1 MQSPLF
7 RKLSVSAGI
16 ALFFWVSIRYLMPII
31 TPFLLAFLLALAAEP
46 LVRYLCG
53 KAKLPRAA
61 ATGIAMTM
69 TLAFLFLI
77 LVFLFA
83 LLLRQLRSLSGF
95 VPTLEHTALK
105 GLDSLQLW
113 LTQLVQT
120 MPKSIQPMAE
130 RSVDGLFSNGSAV
143 IDRIASWLLGLA
155 SNIVSK
161 LPDSLLGFGTWLLAC
176 FMISAKLPTIGH
188 WLRQH
193 LPKSWFETYL
203 PMLKRLKKAILG
215 WLLAQC
221 KLIGITFFVLTI
233 GFFILRVSHAPLWA
247 ALISLV
253 DALPI
258 LGTGVVLIPWSLI
271 SFLQGNS
278 IRAIGLLGTYTVAV
292 LLRSVLE
299 SRLVGKQLGLDPL
312 ITLFAMYCG
321 YRLFWLGR
329 NTPVPPAGS
338 HRHPA
343 PRSSGR
349 IVNANLFFA
358 ISTKFPVCYCASG
371 IFLI

>member
-7 RKLSVSAGI
+7 RKLTLTIGI
-16 ALFFWVSIRYLMPII
+16 ALLFWVSIRYLMPII
-31 TPFLLAFLLALAAEP
+31 TPFLLAILLALAAEP
-46 LVRYLCG
+46 LVRFLSK

-61 ATGIAMTM
+61 ATGIGMSV
-69 TLAFLFLI
+69 TLAILFLF

-83 LLLRQLRSLSGF
+83 LLLRQLKSLAGF
-95 VPTLEHTALK
+95 VPALESTALK

-113 LTQLVQT
+113 LNQLVQA
-120 MPKSIQPMAE
+120 MPQSVQPMAE

-143 IDRIASWLLGLA
+143 IDRIAAWLLGLA

-176 FMISAKLPTIGH
+176 FMISAKLPNIAQ

-215 WLLAQC
+215 WLVAQC

-233 GFFILRVSHAPLWA
+233 GFFMLRVSYAPLWA
-247 ALISLV
+247 ALISLI

-258 LGTGVVLIPWSLI
+258 LGTGVILVPWSLI

-278 IRAIGLLGTYTVAV
+278 IRAIGLLGTYTVAM

-299 SRLVGKQLGLDPL
+299 PRLVGKQLGLDPL

-321 YRLFWLGR
+321 YRLFGLGGMLLSPLLAV
-329 NTPVPPAGS
+329 TVTQLLA
-338 HRHPA
+338 A
-343 PRSSGR
+343 P
-349 IVNANLFFA
+349 
-358 ISTKFPVCYCASG
+358 TEQ
-371 IFLI
+371 